1 MLEFLLG
8 IYALFVG
15 FTSRLEVTSPVPLT
29 EIRSNKKKALY
40 AFWHNRIF
48 YFLYLFRKSGI
59 AIPISTH
66 RDGAAIARIA
76 RRFGFNVIPG
86 SSTRGSIGVLN
97 GILDYLARD
106 RAVAVTPDGPR
117 GPKYSIQDGILF
129 ASYKSKTPIRASAWY
144 AKHVILFRSWDNF
157 ILPLPFNTFCLA
169 ISEEI
174 RVDSKEDM
182 LAKKVLLKKYLDKVT
197 YETENRFKK

>member
-1 MLEFLLG
+1 MLEHILG
-8 IYALFVG
+8 AYALLVG
-15 FTSRLEVTSPVPLT
+15 WTSRLEVISPIPLQ
-29 EIRSNKKKALY
+29 EIQDNKKKSLY

-76 RRFGFNVIPG
+76 KKFGFNVISG
-86 SSTRGSIGVLN
+86 SSTRGSIAVLN
-97 GILDYLARD
+97 GILDYLEKD

-129 ASYKSKTPIRASAWY
+129 AAYKSQTPIRASAWY
-144 AKHVILFRSWDNF
+144 AKHVILFKSWDNF
-157 ILPLPFNTFCLA
+157 ILPLPFNTFRLV
-169 ISEEI
+169 ISDEI
-174 RVDSKEDM
+174 SVLSKTDM
-182 LAKKVLLKKYLDKVT
+182 ETKKELLKNIMDKVT
-197 YETENRFKK
+197 YETEKRFEK